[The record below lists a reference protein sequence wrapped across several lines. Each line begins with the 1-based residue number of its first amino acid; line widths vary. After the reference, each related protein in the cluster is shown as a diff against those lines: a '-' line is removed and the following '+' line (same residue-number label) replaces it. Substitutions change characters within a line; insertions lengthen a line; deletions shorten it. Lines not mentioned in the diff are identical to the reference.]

1 MISLKKQ
8 NKGFTIVELLIVI
21 VVIGIL
27 AGLVI
32 TTYNGIQQK
41 ARNTE
46 RTTDLKTFQ
55 GQLEAY
61 YANKGYYP
69 GSDSLGTT
77 SGTAPSG
84 STAGTGNLGFIASD
98 MKGMDK
104 ETLRDPKGSDYSL
117 NTSVPSSP
125 NNKYT
130 YAATKDDGSSCTTA
144 AGDCTKYTLT
154 ATPEGSSTN
163 IVYNSLN

>member
-1 MISLKKQ
+1 MISLKERKQ
-8 NKGFTIVELLIVI
+8 QGFTIVELLIVI

-55 GQLEAY
+55 SQLEAY
-61 YANKGYYP
+61 YANNGRYP
-69 GSDSLGTT
+69 ATTDLGTT
-77 SGTAPSG
+77 STSNV
-84 STAGTGNLGFIASD
+84 TFIAAN

-104 ETLRDPKGSDYSL
+104 ETLRDPKGAAGDYSL
-117 NTSVPSSP
+117 LSSGTGAS
-125 NNKYT
+125 NKYT
-130 YAATKDDGSSCTTA
+130 YVTSPTSCDDSGTN
-144 AGDCTKYTLT
+144 DCTSYKLY
-154 ATPEGSSTN
+154 AMPEGSSTA
-163 IVYNSLN
+163 IEYDSLN

>member
-1 MISLKKQ
+1 MISLNKQ

-55 GQLEAY
+55 SQLEAY
-61 YANKGYYP
+61 NANNGRYP
-69 GSDSLGTT
+69 T
-77 SGTAPSG
+77 SA
-84 STAGTGNLGFIASD
+84 NLGATSATNVTFIASD
-98 MKGMDK
+98 LKGMDK
-104 ETLRDPKGSDYSL
+104 ETLRDPKATAGNYALGTSTTPTNQYSYVPEPTGCD
-117 NTSVPSSP
+117 NTA
-125 NNKYT
+125 T
-130 YAATKDDGSSCTTA
+130 DCAAYKL
-144 AGDCTKYTLT
+144 Y
-154 ATPEGSSTN
+154 ATPEGGGPVIT
-163 IVYNSLN
+163 YDSLN

>member
-8 NKGFTIVELLIVI
+8 SKGFTIVELLIVI

-55 GQLEAY
+55 SQLEAY
-61 YANKGYYP
+61 YATNGYYP
-69 GSDSLGTT
+69 T
-77 SGTAPSG
+77 
-84 STAGTGNLGFIASD
+84 TGNLGATSATNVTWAAANL
-98 MKGMDK
+98 KGMDK
-104 ETLRDPKGSDYSL
+104 ETMRDPKGADYSL
-117 NTSVPSSP
+117 
-125 NNKYT
+125 
-130 YAATKDDGSSCTTA
+130 ATTA
-144 AGDCTKYTLT
+144 TTQKYAYAPTPASCDNAAGTECTSYALT
-154 ATPEGSSTN
+154 AKQEGGGAD
-163 IVYNSLN
+163 IVFNSLN

>member
-1 MISLKKQ
+1 MISLSKRKE
-8 NKGFTIVELLIVI
+8 GFTIVELLIVI

-61 YANKGYYP
+61 YANNGSYP
-69 GSDSLGTT
+69 GTDSLGGT
-77 SGTAPSG
+77 SATNV
-84 STAGTGNLGFIASD
+84 TFIQAS

-104 ETLRDPKGSDYSL
+104 ETLRDPKGTAGDYSL
-117 NTSVPSSP
+117 NNGTTVGG
-125 NNKYT
+125 NKYT
-130 YAATKDDGSSCTTA
+130 YNPTKDDNTACTSTA

-154 ATPEGSSTN
+154 AVPEGSTTN
-163 IVYNSLN
+163 IVLTSLN

>member
-55 GQLEAY
+55 SQLEAY
-61 YANKGYYP
+61 YAQNGRYP
-69 GSDSLGTT
+69 MIATD
-77 SGTAPSG
+77 
-84 STAGTGNLGFIASD
+84 GTGLGGDSAQNVAFIQTN

-104 ETLRDPKGSDYSL
+104 ETLRDPKGASGDYSL
-117 NTSVPSSP
+117 NTGTTLGG
-125 NNKYT
+125 NKYT
-130 YAATKDDGSSCTTA
+130 YNPAPTGCDYSGTN
-144 AGDCTKYTLT
+144 DCTSYTLT
-154 ATPEGSSTN
+154 AVPEGGGSN
-163 IVYNSLN
+163 IV

>member
-55 GQLEAY
+55 SQLEAY
-61 YANKGYYP
+61 YAQNGRYP
-69 GSDSLGTT
+69 SNADLGAT
-77 SGTAPSG
+77 SASNVTFA
-84 STAGTGNLGFIASD
+84 AANL
-98 MKGMDK
+98 KGMDK
-104 ETLRDPKGSDYSL
+104 ETMRDPKGSDYTL
-117 NTSVPSSP
+117 NTGTTVGG
-125 NNKYT
+125 NKYT
-130 YAATKDDGSSCTTA
+130 YNPAPASCDDSGTA
-144 AGDCTKYTLT
+144 DCTSYTLT
-154 ATPEGSSTN
+154 AVPEGGGAN
-163 IVYNSLN
+163 IVFNSLN

>member
-8 NKGFTIVELLIVI
+8 SRGFTIVELLIVI

-55 GQLEAY
+55 SQLEAY
-61 YANKGYYP
+61 YANNGFYP
-69 GSDSLGTT
+69 SSADLG
-77 SGTAPSG
+77 GTG
-84 STAGTGNLGFIASD
+84 STNVTFIQSN

-104 ETLRDPKGSDYSL
+104 ETLRDPNVPAGTDSAGYGLATGTPSAVGKYS
-117 NTSVPSSP
+117 
-125 NNKYT
+125 YT
-130 YAATKDDGSSCTTA
+130 PAPDGCDNSTN
-144 AGDCTKYTLT
+144 GDCTSYKLQ
-154 ATPEGSSTN
+154 AKPEGSGDV
-163 IVYNSLN
+163 IEYDSLN

>member
-8 NKGFTIVELLIVI
+8 SKGFTIVELLIVI

-55 GQLEAY
+55 SQLEAY
-61 YANKGYYP
+61 YATNARYP
-69 GSDSLGTT
+69 SSTDL
-77 SGTAPSG
+77 G
-84 STAGTGNLGFIASD
+84 STSANNVTFATANL
-98 MKGMDK
+98 KGMDK
-104 ETLRDPKGSDYSL
+104 ETMRDPKGAVGDYSL
-117 NTSVPSSP
+117 ASSATASKYAYAPAPSGCDSTG
-125 NNKYT
+125 NN
-130 YAATKDDGSSCTTA
+130 
-144 AGDCTKYTLT
+144 DCTSYTLT
-154 ATPEGSSTN
+154 AIPEGGGGN
-163 IVYNSLN
+163 IVVTSLN

>member
-1 MISLKKQ
+1 MISLNKQ

-55 GQLEAY
+55 SQLEAY
-61 YANKGYYP
+61 NANNGRYP
-69 GSDSLGTT
+69 TTTDLSTT
-77 SGTAPSG
+77 SGTNVTWIA
-84 STAGTGNLGFIASD
+84 ANL
-98 MKGMDK
+98 KGMDK

-117 NTSVPSSP
+117 LNTGTGAA
-125 NNKYT
+125 NKYT
-130 YAATKDDGSSCTTA
+130 YVPSPSGCDNSAT
-144 AGDCTKYTLT
+144 DCASYKLY
-154 ATPEGSSTN
+154 AVPEGGGST
-163 IVYNSLN
+163 IEYDSLN

>member
-8 NKGFTIVELLIVI
+8 TKGFTIVELLIVI

-46 RTTDLKTFQ
+46 RQTDLKAVQ

-61 YANKGYYP
+61 TAQNGRYP
-69 GSDSLGTT
+69 S
-77 SGTAPSG
+77 TADLG
-84 STAGTGNLGFIASD
+84 STSASNVTFIQAS
-98 MKGMDK
+98 MKGLDK
-104 ETLRDPKGSDYSL
+104 EALRDPKATAGNYSL
-117 NTSVPSSP
+117 ATSPTV
-125 NNKYT
+125 NQ
-130 YAATKDDGSSCTTA
+130 YAYAPTQDDGSACDDSGTK
-144 AGDCTKYTLT
+144 DCTKYTLT
-154 ATPEGSSTN
+154 AKQEGGGAD

>member
-55 GQLEAY
+55 SQLEAY
-61 YANKGYYP
+61 YAQNGRYP
-69 GSDSLGTT
+69 SNTDLGGT
-77 SGTAPSG
+77 SATNVTFVA
-84 STAGTGNLGFIASD
+84 ANL
-98 MKGMDK
+98 KGMDK
-104 ETLRDPKGSDYSL
+104 ETMRDPKAPDVSGAHDYQL
-117 NTSVPSSP
+117 KTSGTGTT
-125 NNKYT
+125 NYYT
-130 YAATKDDGSSCTTA
+130 YEPTPASCDDTGSN
-144 AGDCTKYTLT
+144 DCTSYTLI
-154 ATPEGSSTN
+154 AVPEGGGSN
-163 IVYNSLN
+163 ITYNSLN

>member
-1 MISLKKQ
+1 MISLKQKNQ
-8 NKGFTIVELLIVI
+8 GFTIVELLIVI

-55 GQLEAY
+55 SQLEAY
-61 YANKGYYP
+61 YANNGRYP
-69 GSDSLGTT
+69 ANSDLGGT
-77 SGTAPSG
+77 SATNV
-84 STAGTGNLGFIASD
+84 TFIAGN

-104 ETLRDPKGSDYSL
+104 ETMRDPKGASGDFSL
-117 NTSVPSSP
+117 NTGATTGG
-125 NNKYT
+125 NKYT
-130 YAATKDDGSSCTTA
+130 YAPTPAACDDTGTN
-144 AGDCTKYTLT
+144 DCTSYTLT
-154 ATPEGSSTN
+154 AVPEGGGSN

>member
-1 MISLKKQ
+1 MISLKQRKQ
-8 NKGFTIVELLIVI
+8 QGFTIVELLIVI

-55 GQLEAY
+55 SQLEAY
-61 YANKGYYP
+61 YANNGSYP
-69 GSDSLGTT
+69 GPDSLGST
-77 SGTAPSG
+77 SATNI
-84 STAGTGNLGFIASD
+84 TFIQAN

-104 ETLRDPKGSDYSL
+104 ETLRDPKATAGHFEL
-117 NTSVPSSP
+117 ATTATNTE
-125 NNKYT
+125 YG
-130 YAATKDDGSSCTTA
+130 YAPTQDDGSACTTA
-144 AGDCTKYTLT
+144 AATCTKYTLT
-154 ATPEGSSTN
+154 ANQEGGST
-163 IVYNSLN
+163 ITLDSLN